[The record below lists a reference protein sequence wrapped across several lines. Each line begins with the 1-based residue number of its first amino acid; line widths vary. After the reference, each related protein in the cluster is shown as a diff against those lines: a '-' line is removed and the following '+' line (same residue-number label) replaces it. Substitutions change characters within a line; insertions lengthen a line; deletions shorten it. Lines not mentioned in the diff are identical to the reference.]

1 MHRGKRPAIA
11 ANGSNNIP
19 SKKGRGSG
27 GLQNQLVNR
36 ALEGLSYG
44 GRGGMRGGRGRGWGG
59 RGRGRGRGFR

>member
-1 MHRGKRPAIA
+1 M
-11 ANGSNNIP
+11 P

-44 GRGGMRGGRGRGWGG
+44 GRGGGMRGGRGRGWGG